1 MKAIADASVLI
12 FFAKLD
18 RLEILSSIYPELYA
32 GGIVLAEVMKGE
44 EKSFQDCLRVES
56 FVREGKLKIVH
67 GSAGKALSGEQET
80 VLLAKK
86 LKIGAVLMDD
96 FSGVRFAKLHGL
108 KAFSCP
114 YILLKAL
121 KEGLLSFEEFN
132 SLLDRLL
139 SFNYFISPLLLK
151 KIILLSQGIG
161 KGK

>member
-1 MKAIADASVLI
+1 MKAVADASVLI

-67 GSAGKALSGEQET
+67 GSGKALSGEHET

-121 KEGLLSFEEFN
+121 KEGLLSFEEVN

>member
-1 MKAIADASVLI
+1 MKAVADASVLI

-18 RLEILSSIYPELYA
+18 RLEILSSLYPGLYA
-32 GGIVLAEVMKGE
+32 GGTVLAEVMKGE
-44 EKSFQDCLRVES
+44 EKGFQDCLRVKA
-56 FVREGKLKIVH
+56 FANEGKLKIVR
-67 GSAGKALSGEQET
+67 GSGKALSGEQET

-151 KIILLSQGIG
+151 KIIQLSQGIG
-161 KGK
+161 KEK